1 MKITPEQRRKI
12 FGLQK
17 QYGMEEENLRSVVEQ
32 VSGDRSISA
41 LTKEQA
47 IKVIDRLCKLVGEAP
62 KPREHRATDAM
73 LGKIRQLEKEI
84 GWESDPRRL
93 QGFIKKYAG
102 VERLNWLTKQQ
113 AAKIIEALKKMKE
126 RGYERAAP

>member
-12 FGLQK
+12 FGLQR
-17 QYGMEEENLRSVVEQ
+17 QYGIEEDNLRSIVEQ
-32 VSGDRSISA
+32 ISGDRSISA

-73 LGKIRQLEKEI
+73 LGKIRQLEKEL
-84 GWESDPRRL
+84 GWADEPKRL
-93 QGFIKKYAG
+93 QGFVKKLTG
-102 VERLNWLTKQQ
+102 VDRIGWLTKQQ
-113 AAKIIEALKKMKE
+113 GMKVIEALKKMRD
-126 RGYERAAP
+126 RGYQRAAP